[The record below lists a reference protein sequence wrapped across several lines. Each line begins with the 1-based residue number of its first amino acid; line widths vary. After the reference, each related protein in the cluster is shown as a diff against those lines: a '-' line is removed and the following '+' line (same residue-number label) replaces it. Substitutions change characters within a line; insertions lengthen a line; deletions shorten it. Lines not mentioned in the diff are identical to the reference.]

1 MITEHFTLYSDLH
14 TEFWDGYD
22 VLDPGTGDL
31 LILAGDIGMV
41 YTLNT
46 FEGTPYEN
54 FLRKCSEGYNKV
66 FYTLGNHEFYGGDF
80 ATTVDKLR
88 EYTSK
93 YNNITVLDNNSEYY
107 NGVHYVGGTMW
118 ANFNN
123 MDNRVMRDCGYYM
136 NDYHQITNKN
146 TPLTPNDTLIEH
158 KHTIEWFERCLNSL
172 NGPVVMITHHAPS
185 VESLDSHYVGSDVSG
200 AYFTDMTKFINN
212 HPNITHWVHGHIHSN
227 NNYYIGECNVLSN
240 PFGYHSDALNKHF
253 IPSVV

>member
-1 MITEHFTLYSDLH
+1 MITKHFTLYSDIH

-41 YTLNT
+41 CTLNT
-46 FEGTPYEN
+46 SDGKSYEN

-66 FYTLGNHEFYGGDF
+66 LYVLGNHELYGGDF

-88 EYTSK
+88 EFTSK
-93 YNNITVLDNNSEYY
+93 YDNITVLDNNSEYY

-123 MDNRVMRDCGYYM
+123 MNISMMSSCGYYM
-136 NDYHQITNKN
+136 NDYHQIRNGEKS
-146 TPLTPNDTLIEH
+146 LTPTDTLNEH
-158 KHTIEWFERCLNSL
+158 KSTVQWFERCLNSL

-185 VESLDSHYVGSDVSG
+185 VESLNPHYVKNEVNG
-200 AYFTDMTKFINN
+200 AYFTDMTNFIND
-212 HPNITHWVHGHIHSN
+212 HPNVTHWVHGHVHVN
-227 NNYYIGECNVLSN
+227 NNYYIGGCNVLSN
-240 PFGYHSDALNKHF
+240 PYGYHSDALNGSFEYK
-253 IPSVV
+253 S